1 LYDCAT
7 KEISTQNDKEK
18 YNMKK
23 LFVLMSSL
31 LLVIAVQAQK
41 PPAISTAPKK
51 GSLVIVGGG
60 RISQSIRDKFI
71 ALAGGPDANF
81 VYIPTAAED
90 RAINQGGDESPKL
103 FGLKNVTV
111 LHTRDRSEANTEK
124 FAAPL
129 RKASG
134 VWFGGGRQWRL
145 VDSYL
150 DTRTHKELVALL
162 ERGGVIGG
170 SSAGATI
177 QGSYLVRGAREGN
190 QIMMAKGYEVGMG
203 FLKNAAIDQHIDTR
217 KRENDMAEVIAAHPE
232 LLGIGLYESTA
243 IVARGN
249 EFEVIGDGKI
259 AITDGKE
266 RDGKKY
272 YLLSPGE
279 RFNLK
284 TRAKL

>member
-1 LYDCAT
+1 
-7 KEISTQNDKEK
+7 
-18 YNMKK
+18 MKK
-23 LFVLMSSL
+23 FFVSMSSL
-31 LLVIAVQAQK
+31 LLVIVIHAQK
-41 PPAISTAPKK
+41 PSAVSSGPKK

-60 RISQSIRDKFI
+60 RIPQSIRDKFI
-71 ALAGGPDANF
+71 ALAGGPGAHF

-90 RAINQGGDESPKL
+90 GAIKPYGDESPKL

-111 LHTRDRSEANTEK
+111 LHTRDRNEANTEK
-124 FAAPL
+124 FVAPL

-150 DTRTHKELVALL
+150 NTRTHKELLALL

-190 QIMMAKGYEVGMG
+190 QIMMAKGYEMGLG

-217 KRENDMAEVIAAHPE
+217 KRENDLAEVIAAHPQ

-249 EFEVIGDGKI
+249 EFEVIGDGKV
-259 AITDGKE
+259 AITDGKQ

-272 YLLSPGE
+272 YLISAGE
-279 RFNLK
+279 RFNLR

>member
-1 LYDCAT
+1 LYDCNP
-7 KEISTQNDKEK
+7 KEISTQNVKVK
-18 YNMKK
+18 SMKK
-23 LFVLMSSL
+23 FLVLMPIL
-31 LLVIAVQAQK
+31 LLAFAVQAQK
-41 PPAISTAPKK
+41 PSAVSSGPKK

-60 RISQSIRDKFI
+60 RIPQSIREKFI
-71 ALAGGPDANF
+71 ALAGGPGANF

-90 RAINQGGDESPKL
+90 RALNLGGDESPRL

-111 LHTRDRSEANTEK
+111 LHTRDRIEANTKK
-124 FAAPL
+124 FVAAL
-129 RKASG
+129 RKANG

-150 DTRTHKELVALL
+150 DTRVHKELMALL
-162 ERGGVIGG
+162 GRGGVIGG

-217 KRENDMAEVIAAHPE
+217 KRENDMAEVIAAHPG

-243 IVARGN
+243 IVVQGHR
-249 EFEVIGDGKI
+249 FEVIGDGKV

-272 YLLSPGE
+272 YLLSAGE
-279 RFNLK
+279 RFDLK

>member
-1 LYDCAT
+1 LYDCNP
-7 KEISTQNDKEK
+7 KEISTQNVKVK
-18 YNMKK
+18 SMKK
-23 LFVLMSSL
+23 FLVLMPIFL
-31 LLVIAVQAQK
+31 LAFAVQAQK
-41 PPAISTAPKK
+41 PSAVSSGPKK

-60 RISQSIRDKFI
+60 RIPQSIREKFI
-71 ALAGGPDANF
+71 ALAGGPGANF

-90 RAINQGGDESPKL
+90 RMLNLGGDESPRL
-103 FGLKNVTV
+103 FGLKNVTA
-111 LHTRDRSEANTEK
+111 LHTRDRKEANTEK
-124 FAAPL
+124 FVASL

-150 DTRTHKELVALL
+150 DTRVHKELVALL
-162 ERGGVIGG
+162 RRGGVIGG

-217 KRENDMAEVIAAHPE
+217 KRENDMAEVIAAHPG

-243 IVARGN
+243 IVVQGDR
-249 EFEVIGDGKI
+249 FEVIGDGKV

-272 YLLSPGE
+272 YLLSAGE
-279 RFNLK
+279 RFDLK
-284 TRAKL
+284 ARAKL